1 MGYEYHPDDV
11 DGTELEIA
19 ERINELLCNDFG
31 YDGKQFT
38 VEAEGDGQYTIDI
51 PRLREDDQ

>member
-31 YDGKQFT
+31 YDGEQFT
-38 VEAEGDGQYTIDI
+38 VTAEGDGQYTIDI
-51 PRLREDDQ
+51 PRLREDLE